1 MTVCFFHYPIV
12 SSHFALFFL
21 NLCVK
26 RNVISLAC
34 DMLYSLL
41 LSHIL
46 DLDLQPCCPFSIIPS
61 YFCHMP
67 ICSILPFLGVPQ
79 LLLCLFSEPYAVFQ
93 SPLPGLPA
101 LSSGHKGQDVSL
113 QIPNSKA
120 FQSPTFI
127 RSYVYPYHYSTF
139 DHGTS
144 DVCLRPCQKVIV
156 SISYVQVFLH
166 STS

>member
-1 MTVCFFHYPIV
+1 MSMYSFCLFMTVFVFFHYPIV
-12 SSHFALFFL
+12 SSLFTLVFL

-26 RNVISLAC
+26 RNIISLAC

-46 DLDLQPCCPFSIIPS
+46 HLDQQPCCPFSTIPS

-67 ICSILPFLGVPQ
+67 ICSILPFLGYPS
-79 LLLCLFSEPYAVFQ
+79 CYFFLFSEIYAIFQ
-93 SPLPGLPA
+93 SPLSGLPA

-120 FQSPTFI
+120 FQ
-127 RSYVYPYHYSTF
+127 
-139 DHGTS
+139 
-144 DVCLRPCQKVIV
+144 
-156 SISYVQVFLH
+156 
-166 STS
+166 